1 MATPDDDKIEVH
13 QLEAPPGSDRHTPRL
28 LFLPS
33 DICYNVAMV
42 AQNNAFIKTE
52 IWMEGSHV
60 GFVSGHYLFDPHY
73 YAEERILEFLANEVA
88 ASS

>member
-1 MATPDDDKIEVH
+1 
-13 QLEAPPGSDRHTPRL
+13 
-28 LFLPS
+28 
-33 DICYNVAMV
+33 MV

-52 IWMEGSHV
+52 IWMEGGHV

-73 YAEERILEFLANEVA
+73 YAEERILEFLANEVG